1 MNEEQFT
8 RLCRDT
14 SFLFGHEDI
23 DSLGKYGKI
32 TIQNSAVTIF
42 FDEEIDN
49 SEIVIYVEI
58 VSLNNTNR
66 ESILAILMGMNLL
79 NNQNLLGLCALD
91 PIRNIAILKKNILAI
106 DNLTS
111 AHFAM
116 ILVDLANYVNQLRDQ
131 LPELISNYE
140 SSLLSKDQLLQSA

>member
-1 MNEEQFT
+1 MNEEQFSQ
-8 RLCRDT
+8 LCRDT
-14 SFLFGHEDI
+14 SFLLGQEDI

-32 TIQNSAVTIF
+32 TIQNSAVTVF
-42 FDEEIDN
+42 FDEEIDS
-49 SEIVIYVEI
+49 SEIVIYIEI

-79 NNQNLLGLCALD
+79 NNQALLGLCALD

-106 DNLTS
+106 DDLTS
-111 AHFAM
+111 AQFAM
-116 ILVDLANYVNQLRDQ
+116 ILVDLTSYVNQLRAQ
-131 LPELISNYE
+131 LPELISNCE

>member
-14 SFLFGHEDI
+14 SFLFGQEDI

-66 ESILAILMGMNLL
+66 ESILVILMGMNLL